1 MFSLR
6 INVNCECYSLI
17 IVFTATLSID
27 PYGQHGFMLQHKNVW
42 CNYVCFTLVLFVCFF
57 NREWCLTG
65 GVWAYELY
73 YFVFFSSENL
83 SRKHCVVFPNVSLV
97 TVT

>member
-57 NREWCLTG
+57 NRECKVVFGPMNFTIL
-65 GVWAYELY
+65 
-73 YFVFFSSENL
+73 VFFL
-83 SRKHCVVFPNVSLV
+83 QRI
-97 TVT
+97 